1 MSDRSATDASALI
14 RPDMDIGWGR
24 RLRAVGRIVRM
35 AAYLWRVSLIMR
47 WRFEAMDHATQQ
59 ANVRKW
65 SAAVF
70 HCLGAELVVKG
81 AAHPGAKLIVGNH
94 VSWMD
99 IMAINATVPSRFVS
113 KAEVG
118 QWPIVG
124 RMVTLAG
131 TIYLERAR
139 RRDAMRAMGLLTQTL
154 RDGHTA
160 AVFPEGTTGDGHR
173 LLHFHANLLQ
183 SAIDADVPVQPIAI
197 RYSDAQHAISPAAA
211 YVGDTS
217 LVRSLWWIACA
228 QDLTVN
234 VTVLPPERV
243 THADRRAL
251 AMRLHDEIAEALS
264 SEL

>member
-14 RPDMDIGWGR
+14 RPDTDIGWTR
-24 RLRAVGRIVRM
+24 RLRAVVRIVHM
-35 AAYLWRVSLIMR
+35 AVYLWRVSLIMR
-47 WRFEAMDHATQQ
+47 WRFEAMDHDTQQ
-59 ANVRKW
+59 ANVRLW

-70 HCLGAELVVKG
+70 HCLGARLVVKG
-81 AAHPGAKLIVGNH
+81 TPRPGAKLIVGNH

-99 IMAINATVPSRFVS
+99 IMAINATEPSRFVS

-139 RRDAMRAMGLLTQTL
+139 RRDAMRAMGLLTQSL

-160 AVFPEGTTGDGHR
+160 AVFPEGTTGDGHH

-183 SAIDADVPVQPIAI
+183 SAIDADVPVQPVAI
-197 RYSDAQHAISPAAA
+197 RYSDAHHAISPAAA
-211 YVGDTS
+211 YVGDTT
-217 LVRSLWWIACA
+217 LVQSLWWIACA
-228 QDLTVN
+228 DQLTVH
-234 VTVLPPERV
+234 VTVLSPQRV
-243 THADRRAL
+243 QHADRRAL
-251 AMRLHDEIAEALS
+251 ATRLHDEIAEALS